1 MTLPK
6 YIASNELEVVDPTTN
21 KPVVVVRKEPVRA
34 EAPNRGTYALSKAL
48 DALQM
53 HFRLHQTLH
62 FKTTPSMKWSRA
74 PRRWQLSG
82 PLTLS
87 YVLDYP
93 GEDTPAARETTLL
106 PGNYVFPAGK
116 TLMLVPL
123 GTTSNVTLSPS
134 GAVPGPAPAS
144 TLPPGGTPPF
154 YYLAGAAE
162 LTAQLRLLSEQG
174 RDASLRYAVLAQM
187 SGTALLVLSRH
198 VLRDEVSVTNG
209 YEDSEYQGIQIEQEL
224 SSAINRDRNILILGG
239 GEITCSPSGALN
251 AVVTTSLPLRVM
263 SPRGVL
269 HTISDLQTGKTL
281 TSASPNLVLD
291 LSPTAGPASVA
302 ATTSVVPDS
311 DVRRTQS
318 HRVLLARLD
327 ASSGTRRVVWRDGSV
342 YGMHDSYPLGMRP
355 FRSPEQMAADLVP
368 FYVFDDAQEVL
379 NESSIPPGD
388 RRIVAIRSGQNNS
401 DPRIRFTSREILEE
415 GEGTVR
421 EILHVGGV
429 EAEGESVFRGKTEF
443 EDDIDVDGVVRA
455 ETAEISEDL
464 DVEGD
469 AVVHRDLEV
478 HGGSRLQNVTV
489 GTELSPRTLTAYG
502 TVGTS
507 TVTGSGTRFRGD
519 RLVVWTGDDPLP
531 IPVPGSGVFALD
543 LGVGR
548 DLSVGRDLNVMDDLS
563 VGGELSAGN
572 AELTQAQVA
581 TLTSS
586 GNVTVGGTL
595 IGAQS
600 RLTRVHGNNV
610 ADAVFRLEVGQ
621 LQTDW
626 GPSGIRAAL
635 APSVAPL
642 PLAKRMSPGVI
653 GIQITAPGSVN
664 GSKFTNPD
672 HWHVIAQIGPGGF
685 LYRCRR
691 AVVGGANSPS
701 PATMRFSVFT
711 YEDSTLVDV
720 DVVFVTLTY
729 LGNLYA

>member
-6 YIASNELEVVDPTTN
+6 YIASNELEIVDPTTN

-34 EAPNRGTYALSKAL
+34 EAPNRGTYALSEAL

-53 HFRLHQTLH
+53 HSRLHQTLH

-134 GAVPGPAPAS
+134 GAVPGPAPAP

-174 RDASLRYAVLAQM
+174 RDASLRYVVLAQM

-209 YEDSEYQGIQIEQEL
+209 YEDSEYQGIQLEQEL

-239 GEITCSPSGALN
+239 GEITCSPSGASN
-251 AVVTTSLPLRVM
+251 VVVATSLPLRVM

-269 HTISDLQTGKTL
+269 HTISDLQSSKTL
-281 TSASPNLVLD
+281 TPASPNLVLD

-311 DVRRTQS
+311 DVRRTQPQ
-318 HRVLLARLD
+318 RVLLARLD

-355 FRSPEQMAADLVP
+355 FRSPEQMATDLVP
-368 FYVFDDAQEVL
+368 FYVFDTAQEVL
-379 NESSIPPGD
+379 DEPSISPGD

-401 DPRIRFTSREILEE
+401 DPRIRFTSREILDE
-415 GEGTVR
+415 GLAVR

-429 EAEGESVFRGKTEF
+429 EAEGESVFQGKTEF
-443 EDDIDVDGVVRA
+443 EDDVDVDGVVRA
-455 ETAEISEDL
+455 ENAEISEDL
-464 DVEGD
+464 DVGGD
-469 AVVHRDLEV
+469 AVVHGDLEV
-478 HGGSRLQNVTV
+478 HGDSQLQDVTV
-489 GTELSPRTLTAYG
+489 GGPLSPKTLTAYG

-507 TVTGSGTRFRGD
+507 TVAGSGTRFRGD
-519 RLVVWTGDDPLP
+519 RLVVWTGTDPLP
-531 IPVPGSGVFALD
+531 TPDPGSGVLALD
-543 LGVGR
+543 LAVGR
-548 DLSVGRDLNVMDDLS
+548 DLSVGRHLSVTEDLS
-563 VGGELSAGN
+563 VGEELSAGN
-572 AELTQAQVA
+572 ANLTQAQVG

-595 IGAQS
+595 FGTQS

-610 ADAVFRLEVGQ
+610 ADAVLRLKVEELSSVLG
-621 LQTDW
+621 TD
-626 GPSGIRAAL
+626 GIRAAL
-635 APSVAPL
+635 APSVL
-642 PLAKRMSPGVI
+642 PLLTAQAVSPG
-653 GIQITAPGSVN
+653 GINIRISAGVGVNQTA
-664 GSKFTNPD
+664 FTTLD
-672 HWHVIAQIGPGGF
+672 SWHVVAQPVPSD
-685 LYRCRR
+685 LATPLR
-691 AVVGGANSPS
+691 AVVSGSTSPGLGIVE
-701 PATMRFSVFT
+701 FSVLT
-711 YEDSTLVDV
+711 YDGPTLTDA

-729 LGNLYA
+729 LGNLYD